1 MRARQGRKSI
11 ITEELINKIK
21 VLKEEEYTI
30 LEISE
35 MTGVSRS
42 TVYKVLKKHL
52 GYVPNKLIKRE

>member
-11 ITEELINKIK
+11 ITEELVNKIK

-30 LEISE
+30 VEISE

-42 TVYKVLKKHL
+42 TVYKVLKNYL
-52 GYVPNKLIKRE
+52 GYVPNKLIKG